1 MKYPIDRKERITLGG
16 MTQAIHIWGTK
27 PENPVVLFLHGG
39 PGVPN
44 RHGMSKN
51 HMDLLDDFTIVAWDQ
66 RGTGGSYFGCD
77 PATLTL
83 EQLIGDCAELI
94 EYLCRTLQKKKIFL
108 LGGSW
113 GTELGTLVC
122 QRYGELVVGYIG
134 YGQVVN
140 GIENENVSYAYTL
153 EKAKEAGCAEDI
165 AKLEEIGPPV
175 DGQYQPV
182 FEGLMAQRSL
192 LKKLAFDNWDDMYAA
207 IGYGGLTALKAVGR
221 IQDDIK
227 RLLKGPIIPEAD
239 RINPGLRITP
249 DSEAVRRNRHAING
263 VIVEDIDS
271 CMIKFAKCCTP
282 VPGDAIAGFITKGF
296 GVSVHR
302 ADCPNAAHRT
312 DPRQA
317 ARWVR
322 VRWANQ
328 EEQPFETT
336 LELDCI
342 TRDGLLLDVAMV
354 MTTARVRVK
363 ELTGKD
369 LPGGKSMFLVRFEV
383 KNYEEL
389 EAIRNKLMNI
399 RDVVGSRRGQN

>member
-1 MKYPIDRKERITLGG
+1 MRYPIDRKERVLLGG
-16 MTQAIHIWGTK
+16 MQQTIHIWGTK
-27 PENPVVLFLHGG
+27 SENPVVLFLHGG

-44 RHGMSKN
+44 RHGMAKN

-122 QRYGELVVGYIG
+122 QRYGELVAGYIG

-153 EKAKEAGCAEDI
+153 EKAKQAGCAEDI

-192 LKKLAFDNWDDMYAA
+192 LKK
-207 IGYGGLTALKAVGR
+207 YGGHSTKKGGYFSGTVLPILTSPELSLREKIGTA
-221 IQDDIK
+221 
-227 RLLKGPIIPEAD
+227 KGYKVCLTQMWP
-239 RINPGLRITP
+239 T
-249 DSEAVRRNRHAING
+249 
-263 VIVEDIDS
+263 IVHYD
-271 CMIKFAKCCTP
+271 F
-282 VPGDAIAGFITKGF
+282 
-296 GVSVHR
+296 
-302 ADCPNAAHRT
+302 
-312 DPRQA
+312 
-317 ARWVR
+317 
-322 VRWANQ
+322 
-328 EEQPFETT
+328 
-336 LELDCI
+336 
-342 TRDGLLLDVAMV
+342 
-354 MTTARVRVK
+354 
-363 ELTGKD
+363 
-369 LPGGKSMFLVRFEV
+369 
-383 KNYEEL
+383 
-389 EAIRNKLMNI
+389 I
-399 RDVVGSRRGQN
+399 RDCGPFAMPYYIFQGRLDQNTPSSLVQAYYDSIEAPDKALVWFEHSAHGPLGEEPEKFKALMREKFLTIAKETDV